1 MKQKIKGLLLV
12 LCMVFAMTGLTGCGT
27 QTELKDDVT
36 TLTEDDVTSYE
47 TSASQLIQQVVAF
60 TDDEIEQYLSLYT
73 DDFSIN
79 TLEGWKS
86 VKDELG
92 EFQEITEQAVVE
104 DGDEITI
111 TSRTTFANATADI
124 DFVINVSS
132 QSAESMTFTVNYS
145 MADTMKQAGLNT
157 LMGIGIVFCMLVF
170 LSFLISQ
177 FKHIAKLE
185 AKLAAKKEKEELPK
199 MVSVPEEVE
208 AFEEEELADDT
219 ELVAVIAAAIATYEN
234 TSTDSFV
241 VRSIKKSNSRKWKR
255 A

>member
-36 TLTEDDVTSYE
+36 TLTDDTVESYK
-47 TSASQLIQQVVAF
+47 TYGSQLIQQIAAF
-60 TDDEIEQYLSLYT
+60 TDDEIDQYLSLYT
-73 DDFSIN
+73 DDFSISA
-79 TLEGWKS
+79 LEGWKS

-92 EFQEITEQAVVE
+92 EFQEITEQAVAE

-111 TSRTTFANATADI
+111 TSRATFENATADI
-124 DFVINVSS
+124 EFVMSNST
-132 QSAESMTFTVNYS
+132 QYGESMTYTVNYS
-145 MADTMKQAGLNT
+145 MAETMKQAGLNT

-177 FKHIAKLE
+177 FKHIATLE
-185 AKLAAKKEKEELPK
+185 AKLAARKEKEELPK

-241 VRSIKKSNSRKWKR
+241 VRSIKKSNSKKWKR